1 MRIERANPRCE
12 AIASHGKQC
21 LRESAGPGTGLCT
34 QHHLLKFGNPKRTMV
49 SGAIAGR
56 PGYLGSHGHLNR

>member
-1 MRIERANPRCE
+1 MTSKTVPRC
-12 AIASHGKQC
+12 AGVTKSSKQC
-21 LRESAGPGTGLCT
+21 PRKTAGAGTRFCVK
-34 QHHLLKFGNPKRTMV
+34 HHRLHFGETPRRMQ